1 MALVSCPECGKDVST
16 HAEACPNC
24 GCPKD
29 LILTSIKTITET
41 RKSTDSRSTDSKSSD
56 ERTGLDMLM
65 ELEEELEEKIKG
77 SIKKVK
83 NMQKNLEDLR
93 EMERLQF
100 RRLSYYYFSRGLID
114 CFFLCPDFIADQR
127 LYMEVCLRIICLFI
141 IAVRG
146 IRKWV

>member
-100 RRLSYYYFSRGLID
+100 RRLSYYCFSRVLID
-114 CFFLCPDFIADQR
+114 RFFFLYPDFLADQN
-127 LYMEVCLRIICLFI
+127 LYMEVCLCSIYFFMMCSLCSF
-141 IAVRG
+141 V
-146 IRKWV
+146 